1 MLQTALRFLY
11 EHKEIALATC
21 EGNLPKLRLFQIMKQ
36 DGTHLYFATSP
47 KKAVYRQ
54 LQENPNVEILATDNR
69 ISVRCEGMVSFEV
82 DEATQRWIYEHNPVL
97 PRLYTSYDKLA
108 YFVLPIAE
116 MDYYDLN
123 PTPPVFKHFDLIS
136 GEVSNG
142 FVGERFSK

>member
-1 MLQTALRFLY
+1 
-11 EHKEIALATC
+11 
-21 EGNLPKLRLFQIMKQ
+21 
-36 DGTHLYFATSP
+36 
-47 KKAVYRQ
+47 
-54 LQENPNVEILATDNR
+54 
-69 ISVRCEGMVSFEV
+69 
-82 DEATQRWIYEHNPVL
+82 VL
-97 PRLYTSYDKLA
+97 PRLYERYDQIV

>member
-1 MLQTALRFLY
+1 MPQQLHHHFSGVCNR
-11 EHKEIALATC
+11 
-21 EGNLPKLRLFQIMKQ
+21 
-36 DGTHLYFATSP
+36 GTRTTDFG
-47 KKAVYRQ
+47 KA
-54 LQENPNVEILATDNR
+54 
-69 ISVRCEGMVSFEV
+69 
-82 DEATQRWIYEHNPVL
+82 VL
-97 PRLYTSYDKLA
+97 PRLYERYDQLV